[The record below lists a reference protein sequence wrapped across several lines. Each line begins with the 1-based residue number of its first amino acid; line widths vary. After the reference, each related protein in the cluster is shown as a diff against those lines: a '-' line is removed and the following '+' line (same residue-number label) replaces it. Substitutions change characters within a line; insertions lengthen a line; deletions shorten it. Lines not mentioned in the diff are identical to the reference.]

1 VSSPGGPR
9 RVLVAGVS
17 GSGKTTLARGIA
29 ARLGIE
35 YVELDGLFHG
45 PGWEPRPTFLDDV
58 AALVAREAWVTEWQ
72 YTAARPLT
80 LARADLMVW
89 LALPTWRVMS
99 QLTRRTVARRV
110 GRTELYNGNV
120 EAPLRTIF
128 TDRDHILR
136 WGWRTRHL
144 YAGLDRRLA
153 VERPDLPVVR
163 LTTHA
168 EARAW
173 LDSLPAPTAGS
184 PRTNGADHD

>member
-1 VSSPGGPR
+1 VSAHESPR

-17 GSGKTTLARGIA
+17 GSGKTTLARDIG

-58 AALVAREAWVTEWQ
+58 SALVARDAWVTEWQ
-72 YTAARPLT
+72 YSTARPLT

-89 LALPTWRVMS
+89 LDLPTWRVLS
-99 QLTRRTVARRV
+99 QLTRRTVSRRLR
-110 GRTELYNGNV
+110 RTELYNGNV
-120 EAPLRTIF
+120 EAPLHTVL
-128 TDRDHILR
+128 TERDHILR
-136 WGWRTRHL
+136 WAWRTRHQ

-153 VERPDLPVVR
+153 GERPGLPVVR
-163 LTTHA
+163 LTSRA

-173 LDSLPAPTAGS
+173 LGSLPGPRAGS
-184 PRTNGADHD
+184 SRTTGADHG